1 METESKEYHNG
12 RRNAIGDTL
21 FCCIPVGIHKIM
33 ASTTIPHENW
43 ETAENVGKCKG
54 DTISVKIKK
63 LKISIENRAEVGYNS
78 CKW

>member
-1 METESKEYHNG
+1 
-12 RRNAIGDTL
+12 
-21 FCCIPVGIHKIM
+21 M

-63 LKISIENRAEVGYNS
+63 LKISIENREEVGYNS